1 MSDTPHIHREV
12 LRLAIPAIF
21 ASITVPL
28 VGIVDTAIVGHI
40 ADASAIG
47 GIAISSMIFNILYW
61 FFGFLRVGTSG
72 MVAQAYG
79 RGDKETQGGILL
91 QAIGICFAGALL
103 LWAIQWPVYHGIL
116 KVIPASESVAQYSHD
131 YFFIR
136 IWAAPATLLLFTAK
150 GFFIGEQN
158 TMASLVCDLTVNIV
172 NIIASLVLALYTKAG
187 AMGVAYG
194 TVIAQYTGVAVAGVI
209 CAIRYRDIAKAG
221 LRHAADKMAF
231 KATLRSYAS
240 LNSDLVIRNLC
251 FMVVYVG
258 FTAIASQY
266 GDEEL
271 AVSSIMMQL
280 FMVFSY
286 FCDGFA
292 YAAEAMV
299 GRFVGEKNPTL
310 IRMTV
315 REVHLWG
322 VVIGTVFTLLFI
334 FRSDDMIGLISD
346 DASVLTTAQP
356 YYIWLMVMPYLSS
369 LAFLWDGVFTGAT
382 DGKTMRNSMIGS
394 VVFFVLVYWVG
405 HGYYGM
411 HALYAAYMAHLV
423 FRSAY
428 MTVLWP
434 YKFKQWTSTLSY

>member
-1 MSDTPHIHREV
+1 MKNNPTINKEV

-61 FFGFLRVGTSG
+61 CFGFLRVGTSG

-91 QAIGICFAGALL
+91 QAVGICMAGTLL
-103 LWAIQWPVYHGIL
+103 LWSIQWPVYYGIME
-116 KVIPASESVAQYSHD
+116 VIPSSEGVGQYSHD

-158 TMASLVCDLTVNIV
+158 TMASLICDLTVNVV
-172 NIIASLVLALYTKAG
+172 NVIASFGLAFYTEAG
-187 AMGVAYG
+187 VMGVAYG
-194 TVIAQYTGVAVAGVI
+194 TVIAQYTGVVVAGII
-209 CAIRYRDIAKAG
+209 CAVRYRDIVKAG
-221 LRHAADKMAF
+221 LRHAADKVAF

-240 LNSDLVIRNLC
+240 LNSDLVIRNIC

-315 REVHLWG
+315 RDVHLWG

-346 DASVLTTAQP
+346 DPLVLTTAQP

-382 DGKTMRNSMIGS
+382 DGKVMRNSMIGS
-394 VVFFVLVYWVG
+394 VVFFLLVYWAG
-405 HGYYGM
+405 HGHYGM

-423 FRSAY
+423 FRSVY
-428 MTVLWP
+428 MTALWP
-434 YKFKQWTSTLSY
+434 YKFKKWISTLSY

>member
-1 MSDTPHIHREV
+1 MTTAQIHKEV

-40 ADASAIG
+40 ASASAIG

-72 MVAQAYG
+72 MVAQAFG

-91 QAIGICFAGALL
+91 QAIGISLIGAAI
-103 LWAIQWPVYHGIL
+103 LWAIQWPAYYGIM
-116 KVIPASESVAQYSHD
+116 KFIPCSEEANLFCHD

-158 TMASLVCDLTVNIV
+158 TMASLVCDLTVTIV
-172 NIIASLVLALYTKAG
+172 NIIASLGLALGTSAG
-187 AMGVAYG
+187 TLGVAYG
-194 TVIAQYTGVAVAGVI
+194 TIIAQYTGVMVAGGIIAV
-209 CAIRYRDIAKAG
+209 RYRDIVSAG
-221 LRHAADKMAF
+221 LRHAADKVAF
-231 KATLRSYAS
+231 KATLHSYAT
-240 LNSDLVIRNLC
+240 LNSDIVIRNLC

-266 GDEEL
+266 GDAEL

-299 GRFVGEKNPTL
+299 GRFVGEKSPML
-310 IRMTV
+310 LRSTV
-315 REVHLWG
+315 RAVHLWG
-322 VVIGTVFTLLFI
+322 AIIGTVFTLLFI
-334 FRSDDMIGLISD
+334 FQSAGMIGLISD
-346 DASVLTTAQP
+346 DPVVLETAKP

-382 DGKTMRNSMIGS
+382 DGKVMRNSMLGS
-394 VVFFVLVYWVG
+394 VVCFLGVYWLG
-405 HGYYGM
+405 HESYGIN
-411 HALYAAYMAHLV
+411 ALYAAYMAHLL
-423 FRSAY
+423 FRSIF

-434 YKFKQWTSTLSY
+434 FKLKKWISTLSY